1 MAIARMFRCFGQT
14 ALSTIMTL
22 ESWRLLVKVGDVVA
36 PRPGNV
42 FGPSEERKN
51 GIIIDSYEDEY
62 GIAPET
68 FLPVKPKI
76 CCLRFDNSYP
86 SETF

>member
-1 MAIARMFRCFGQT
+1 M
-14 ALSTIMTL
+14 
-22 ESWRLLVKVGDVVA
+22 KVGDVVA

-62 GIAPET
+62 GIIYYE
-68 FLPVKPKI
+68 VYS
-76 CCLRFDNSYP
+76 RDR
-86 SETF
+86 